1 MPAPLEIG
9 GLVQAEAA
17 GEDRVVTVIEQPA
30 ESFSLLSDAAKLY
43 RKGVY
48 GNTMTSNPRAL
59 DVACTV
65 LDLLNEDLREN
76 IRERGRECL
85 EKLQLLQA
93 EMDGR
98 ITGVQG
104 TGLLFSV
111 GLDGSRYKS
120 YGSQS
125 LEEYMRIRGINVIHG
140 GENSLRYTPHFRI
153 TSEEIDLMIDA
164 TRQALLKGPVKAKA
178 SEAAAA

>member
-1 MPAPLEIG
+1 MSAPKGAVAFVVVFLGLALVTSLDFFGAFVRLE
-9 GLVQAEAA
+9 LTE
-17 GEDRVVTVIEQPA
+17 E
-30 ESFSLLSDAAKLY
+30 
-43 RKGVY
+43 
-48 GNTMTSNPRAL
+48 
-59 DVACTV
+59 
-65 LDLLNEDLREN
+65 LREN
-76 IRERGRECL
+76 IRQRGRECL

-164 TRQALLKGPVKAKA
+164 TRQALLKGPVKEKA
-178 SEAAAA
+178 SEAAAIDTAAVPCRRLVP